1 MLPTFV
7 RMERQQD
14 FIKELRS
21 VAPQNKKV
29 EFDRLI
35 TNCDRDRELLKQ
47 FINENLSQEDG
58 VMRMKQSRHEPL
70 LNRGLYDIKIMGEL
84 KDASSK

>member
-1 MLPTFV
+1 
-7 RMERQQD
+7 MERQQD

-47 FINENLSQEDG
+47 FINEALITRRWCYENETSH
-58 VMRMKQSRHEPL
+58 HEPL
-70 LNRGLYDIKIMGEL
+70 LNRIFMI
-84 KDASSK
+84 